1 MRTTHCKASDN
12 EASWLLYDAS
22 EHTLGR
28 MAAQIAKQLIGKHK
42 PTFQP
47 SELCGDFVVVIQSA
61 KARVTGKKSD
71 QKEYQHY
78 PGYPGGRVVTAM
90 DNMRERRPNDIV
102 KLAVRRMLPKGR
114 LGRQML
120 KRLKVYS
127 GAEHEH
133 AAQNPQKVEA
143 S

>member
-1 MRTTHCKASDN
+1 MRTSHVKASDV

-28 MAAQIAKQLIGKHK
+28 MAAHIATRLIGKHR
-42 PTFQP
+42 PTFTP
-47 SELCGDFVVVIQSA
+47 SELCGDFVVVVNSE

-78 PGYPGGRVVTAM
+78 TGYPGGRVVKSM
-90 DNMRERRPNDIV
+90 ELMREQRPNEIV
-102 KLAVRRMLPKGR
+102 KLAVRRMLPKGK

-120 KRLKVYS
+120 SRLKVYS
-127 GAEHEH
+127 GLEHEH
-133 AAQNPQKVEA
+133 TAQQPQKVEA
-143 S
+143 L

>member
-1 MRTTHCKASDN
+1 MKTTHCKASDT

-28 MAAQIAKQLIGKHK
+28 MAADIATRLIGKHK
-42 PTFQP
+42 PTYQP
-47 SELCGDFVVVIQSA
+47 SELCGDFVVVIQSE
-61 KARVTGKKSD
+61 KARVTGKKSED
-71 QKEYQHY
+71 KEYQHY
-78 PGYPGGRVVTAM
+78 TGYPGGRVVHDM
-90 DNMRERRPNDIV
+90 DYMRDRRPNDIV
-102 KLAVRRMLPKGR
+102 KLAVRRMLPKGK
-114 LGRQML
+114 LGRAML

-127 GAEHEH
+127 GTEHEH